1 MMDGNKKTE
10 TQEKG
15 NGNAEVPQVEGDGQ
29 ETGEVPRAE
38 GDRNGNAEVL
48 QAGDG
53 KKEVQ
58 VTEVTKPE
66 ECWQPGETEDE
77 IKRGREQSPKVD

>member
-1 MMDGNKKTE
+1 MMDGK
-10 TQEKG
+10 
-15 NGNAEVPQVEGDGQ
+15 
-29 ETGEVPRAE
+29 ETGEVPQAE
-38 GDRNGNAEVL
+38 GDIKETEVTEVP

-53 KKEVQ
+53 KKKVQ

-77 IKRGREQSPKVD
+77 KKRAREQGQKVDYMWCIV